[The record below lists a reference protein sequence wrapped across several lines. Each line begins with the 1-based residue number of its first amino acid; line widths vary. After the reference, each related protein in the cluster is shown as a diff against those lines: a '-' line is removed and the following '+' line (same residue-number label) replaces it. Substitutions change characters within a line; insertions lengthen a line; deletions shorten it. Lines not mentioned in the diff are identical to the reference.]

1 MFVVDPK
8 TDEIAVKEA
17 RKLRIPVIAICDT
30 NVDPDM
36 VDFVIPANDDIAEA
50 VNLIVNNVIEA
61 YADAAGI
68 KMQPSNL
75 KTVAPKREERA
86 PRSYNNNYNSNYTPR
101 EAANN
106 DAPKAEKP
114 AAKSE

>member
-1 MFVVDPK
+1 MIKLPAAMFVVDPK

-36 VDFVIPANDDIAEA
+36 VDFVIPANDDIPES
-50 VNLIVNNVIEA
+50 VNLIINNVIEA

-68 KMQPSNL
+68 KMQPSTL

-86 PRSYNNNYNSNYTPR
+86 PRGEYRNNGGYERNNYHNNS
-101 EAANN
+101 
-106 DAPKAEKP
+106 APK
-114 AAKSE
+114 SE